1 MPPANTVESLYHAH
15 HNWLTGW
22 LRRKLGCPHNAADLA
37 QDTFIRVLTAR
48 EAAPIIEPRAFLT
61 TVAKRV
67 LFNYYRRQ
75 DLERAYLDAL
85 AQMPEQVVPSEE
97 EKAII
102 LQTLVEL
109 DQGLQDDRFFFFA
122 GNHLFRH
129 LRQGVEVSALK
140 VLAAVVVEQHALGD
154 GGEECPRLDDGR
166 RFASGQDP
174 DKGVLRQVGGVVRA
188 AKLASQPT
196 GEPVV
201 MGVVETFNG
210 IGWRQRDHS
219 GSLRML

>member
-1 MPPANTVESLYHAH
+1 VVALPPANTVESLYHAH

-48 EAAPIIEPRAFLT
+48 EASPIIEPRAFLT

-85 AQMPEQVVPSEE
+85 AQMPEQVIPSEE

-109 DQGLQDDRFFFFA
+109 DQLLDGLPRPVKRAFLLAQVDGLKHREIA
-122 GNHLFRH
+122 QELGISIATVKRH
-129 LRQGVEVSALK
+129 LTM
-140 VLAAVVVEQHALGD
+140 AAMR
-154 GGEECPRLDDGR
+154 CY
-166 RFASGQDP
+166 FAQ
-174 DKGVLRQVGGVVRA
+174 
-188 AKLASQPT
+188 
-196 GEPVV
+196 
-201 MGVVETFNG
+201 
-210 IGWRQRDHS
+210 
-219 GSLRML
+219 